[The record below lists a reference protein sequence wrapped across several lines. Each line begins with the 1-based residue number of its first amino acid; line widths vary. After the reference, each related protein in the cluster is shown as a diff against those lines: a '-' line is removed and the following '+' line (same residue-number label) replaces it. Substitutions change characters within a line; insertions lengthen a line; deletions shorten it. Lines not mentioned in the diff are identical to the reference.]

1 MRFLSKNLLIVIIWL
16 FMSACSEPNKQT
28 LRIGTNVW
36 PGYEP
41 LYLARELGYFNK
53 DDVRLIEYTST
64 SQVLKA
70 YRNGLL
76 DSAALTLDEAI
87 ILLEAGEDFRIVLAM
102 DESNGADALLGQVS
116 LKSIDEL
123 KGKRIG
129 VEHTALGAYFLY
141 RIIELTALD
150 KKDITV
156 VSLEVNQHVRAF
168 KERQIDAVITF
179 DPARS
184 EIIQNGGNV
193 LFDSSQIPGEIV
205 DVLIVRAEKLKL
217 FEKNI
222 DYLKYS
228 WFKAVDNIQRAPNKY
243 AKMIDKRMRVGEENV
258 MSMFE
263 GLAFPDKEKNE
274 FLLNSTEGKSLLVSS
289 KKMAKI
295 MTENGLIDSIV
306 DTDVMF
312 KVMAK

>member
-1 MRFLSKNLLIVIIWL
+1 MRFLSIKPLIVIICL
-16 FMSACSEPNKQT
+16 FMAACSEPNKQT

-53 DDVRLIEYTST
+53 DDIRLIEYTST

-76 DSAALTLDEAI
+76 DSAAITLDEAI
-87 ILLEAGEDFRIVLAM
+87 VLLESGEDFRIVLAM
-102 DESNGADALLGQVS
+102 DESNGADALLGQPS

-123 KGKRIG
+123 RGKRIG

-150 KKDITV
+150 EKDITV

-168 KERQIDAVITF
+168 KEKQVDAVITF
-179 DPARS
+179 DPSRS
-184 EIIQNGGNV
+184 EIIENGGNV
-193 LFDSSQIPGEIV
+193 LFDSAQIPGEIV
-205 DVLIVRAEKLKL
+205 DVLIVRADKMGL

-222 DYLKYS
+222 DNLKYA
-228 WFKAVDNIQRAPNKY
+228 WFKAVGGIQNKPNKY
-243 AKMIDKRMRVGEENV
+243 LKTIDKRMRMGEENV

-263 GLAFPDKEKNE
+263 GLAFPDKEKNN
-274 FLLNSTEGKSLLVSS
+274 FLLNSIEGKSLIVSS
-289 KKMAKI
+289 KKMARI
-295 MTENGLIDSIV
+295 MSENGLIDSIV

-312 KVMAK
+312 KAMAK

>member
-1 MRFLSKNLLIVIIWL
+1 MRFLSIKPLIVIICL
-16 FMSACSEPNKQT
+16 FMAACSEPNTQT

-53 DDVRLIEYTST
+53 NDIRLIEYTSA

-76 DSAALTLDEAI
+76 DSAAITLDEAI
-87 ILLEAGEDFRIVLAM
+87 VLREAGEDFRIVLAM
-102 DESNGADALLGQVS
+102 DESNGADALLGQAS

-150 KKDITV
+150 KNDITI
-156 VSLEVNQHVRAF
+156 VSQEVNQHVRAF
-168 KERQIDAVITF
+168 KEKQVDAVITF
-179 DPARS
+179 EPARS
-184 EIIQNGGNV
+184 EIIENGGNV
-193 LFDSSQIPGEIV
+193 LFDSTQIPGEII
-205 DVLIVRAEKLKL
+205 DVLIVRAEKIKL

-222 DYLKYS
+222 DGLKRG
-228 WFKAVDNIQRAPNKY
+228 WFKAVGKMQNSPNEY
-243 AKMIDKRMRVGEENV
+243 AKTIDKRMRVGEKNV
-258 MSMFE
+258 MAMFE

-274 FLLNSTEGKSLLVSS
+274 FLLNSMEGESLIHSS
-289 KKMAKI
+289 RKMAKI
-295 MTENGLIDSIV
+295 MSESGLIGSIV

-312 KVMAK
+312 KPVVK